1 MNKMKNETIFKVI
14 EDEISNYQNE
24 KVQLSDGVS
33 FSQFK
38 LVKRIA
44 LYENQQY
51 PKGKIDSQ
59 NNYKYWYDII
69 TPRVNDEVKNIDFD
83 RKNIIL
89 YSDSFE
95 DRLAIYL
102 SNLQLKNWL
111 TKTGQGEKL
120 NDAVEEFSAWGNVV
134 WKKKKGG
141 YDKMDLKNFYVLNQ
155 TAESLK
161 ESTVIERHTLSQ
173 SDLRAKENI
182 WKNIDEVIKDC
193 SNKEFSATKDSKE
206 SLTTN
211 PYYEIYERNGEVSKR
226 VLNELKGLDGGSEDD
241 YVLAKII
248 VAGVS
253 KKGKGTKYVL
263 YAEELDEMPY
273 REAHRG
279 RYKGSWFREGMY
291 QILFDCQTRANELGN
306 QIARGLEW
314 ASKTI
319 FRSGD
324 STFYQ
329 NVLTDMRNGDILK
342 GRDFGQIEVRM
353 QGLDQLMVDWNRN
366 LQTADRLSNSYEVV
380 RGETMPSNTPFRLG
394 SMLDQN
400 ANKLFDFLRAKL
412 ALGFQSLIEDW
423 ILPEL
428 LKDLRAQ
435 KVIDLTNSEENLK
448 DYYKMVVDAW
458 YNRNLLYI
466 PPHSPEMAQT
476 IKEAKMEEIV
486 KNKKAVV
493 NIEKGFWDNFK
504 PRVRVVITGENVQ
517 LAGEMES
524 LYSFIQL
531 EADPVRRT
539 ALIEMAMSKKNID
552 ISNLPKTPPQPIQV
566 QPNTIA
572 KEQASQASINA
583 MPKKV

>member
-111 TKTGQGEKL
+111 TTTGQGEKL

-134 WKKKKGG
+134 WKKVKGG

-226 VLNELKGLDGGSEDD
+226 VLNESKGLDGGSEDD

-306 QIARGLEW
+306 QIARGLE
-314 ASKTI
+314 I
-319 FRSGD
+319 
-324 STFYQ
+324 
-329 NVLTDMRNGDILK
+329 
-342 GRDFGQIEVRM
+342 GRAHV
-353 QGLDQLMVDWNRN
+353 
-366 LQTADRLSNSYEVV
+366 
-380 RGETMPSNTPFRLG
+380 
-394 SMLDQN
+394 
-400 ANKLFDFLRAKL
+400 
-412 ALGFQSLIEDW
+412 
-423 ILPEL
+423 
-428 LKDLRAQ
+428 
-435 KVIDLTNSEENLK
+435 
-448 DYYKMVVDAW
+448 
-458 YNRNLLYI
+458 
-466 PPHSPEMAQT
+466 
-476 IKEAKMEEIV
+476 
-486 KNKKAVV
+486 
-493 NIEKGFWDNFK
+493 
-504 PRVRVVITGENVQ
+504 
-517 LAGEMES
+517 
-524 LYSFIQL
+524 
-531 EADPVRRT
+531 
-539 ALIEMAMSKKNID
+539 
-552 ISNLPKTPPQPIQV
+552 
-566 QPNTIA
+566 
-572 KEQASQASINA
+572 
-583 MPKKV
+583 